1 MGTSS
6 LFLAA
11 LALAATLEALAPVA
25 ATMAAPPAASVA
37 VESWYQALEKDR
49 SSSEVASEALHAAI
63 HLMHKFVEE
72 FPSLLAGDGSGG
84 TGAPPDAIR
93 FVGTG
98 GRLTFPLAAVDITAQ
113 LTATTSVPPYIPL
126 GSQVYACRAVQATSG
141 GTAAVLGL
149 GWRGADSLGLRGF
162 SYSVSSNGEISLHRG
177 AASAW
182 GNTVKLLSNPNYPD
196 LYYVRVTG
204 INVAVGK
211 NPQQPVPFP
220 AGGLDL
226 RQDGSG
232 GGVFL
237 STTMPLTLLNEGVY
251 NSLIRTL
258 PQTAIAQSNL
268 SSRQLCYRSGTTQ
281 APAITLVLDGGA
293 MKLPV
298 ESCWYEQA
306 SDGSVCLAILP
317 SLWPTGESVLGTMMQ
332 SGWRMT
338 YNLAAGTLTF
348 QPSSSSTVLHNS
360 PCVLWVPL
368 LLLLLS
374 SFTTFL

>member
-113 LTATTSVPPYIPL
+113 LTATTRCDTTGTRCWPVACSSQACSTMAPRQPPLCASFPNNTCA
-126 GSQVYACRAVQATSG
+126 YASRRT
-141 GTAAVLGL
+141 
-149 GWRGADSLGLRGF
+149 F
-162 SYSVSSNGEISLHRG
+162 P
-177 AASAW
+177 SAW
-182 GNTVKLLSNPNYPD
+182 GGIGNTVKLLSNPNYPD